1 MSARKVLLIAGTLV
15 LLLLVFTGG
24 TSGLASPSS
33 PFDCNQAPLT
43 GWEDG
48 KFQTHPRGF
57 VDDVPMLHNIDIG
70 HLGPDVDVIV
80 AIDVPGVVPFG
91 GRKVFEGTNPTETR
105 FVMIVRT
112 DIDYVQFKNVLGGDE
127 FHLYQIS
134 EHGGDEELARQAYCH
149 AVNTAR
155 LHQVVYDVQDW
166 GAFLREFGQNEPAL
180 IEKIVLCQ
188 EPEMPGIGIPSCD
201 FVTGP

>member
-1 MSARKVLLIAGTLV
+1 MVRKIVLVVVLMLILGMVGSETMSS
-15 LLLLVFTGG
+15 
-24 TSGLASPSS
+24 TSGKSS
-33 PFDCNQAPLT
+33 APFDCAQSPRT

-48 KFQTHPRGF
+48 KFQTHPRGL
-57 VDDVPMLHNIDIG
+57 VNGVPVLNNVDIG

-80 AIDVPGVVPFG
+80 AIDVPGIVPFG

-112 DIDYVQFKNVLGGDE
+112 DIAYVQFKNVLGGDE
-127 FHLYQIS
+127 FHIYKIS
-134 EHGGDEELARQAYCH
+134 EHGGNTELSRQAYCH

-155 LHQVVYDVQDW
+155 QHQVVYDVQDW
-166 GAFLREFGQNEPAL
+166 GAFLRQFGKNELPM
-180 IEKIVLCQ
+180 IRKIVLCQ
-188 EPEMPGIGIPSCD
+188 IPAMPDLGIQACD